1 MADPDIIATTRVGT
15 GYLSTTFNDPTDL
28 SITYRK
34 WIFGDG
40 IVVEGTGLSTINH
53 TYYYPG
59 IYEVRLIDQTVNN
72 QYSVIK
78 ENYIVVNT
86 FDSIPDFIIAQSFNI
101 ISGCYWRFYFDQYF
115 YLVFEDESN
124 IYRSKER
131 MALSNQWIFVDF
143 HRETEKMY
151 MGSYNSYISEIE
163 LIKLINNNPV
173 SVTSTKF
180 EVAPNSNLKLD
191 EMRIWSVNINTI
203 PYYTLGRGRAGY
215 LATIN

>member
-40 IVVEGTGLSTINH
+40 FVVEGTGLSTINH

-59 IYEVRLIDQTVNN
+59 TYEVRLIDQTVNN
-72 QYSVIK
+72 QYSIIK

-86 FDSIPDFIIAQSFNI
+86 FDSIPNFIIAQSFDNT
-101 ISGCYWRFYFDQYF
+101 SGCYWRFYFDQYF
-115 YLVFEDESN
+115 NLVFEDEST
-124 IYRSKER
+124 IYKSRDKVAFSD
-131 MALSNQWIFVDF
+131 QWVFVDF

-163 LIKLINNNPV
+163 VIKLTNNNPV
-173 SVTSTKF
+173 SVSSTKF
-180 EVAPNSNLKLD
+180 DVAFNSNLKLD
-191 EMRIWSVNINTI
+191 EMRIWSVDINTI
-203 PYYTLGRGRAGY
+203 PYYSLGRGRAGY